1 MNFMPMIMF
10 MMLLSVYFLPT
21 IIAIIKNNN
30 KTKVILFN
38 IFLGWTMVMWIIS
51 LVWAFK
57 RDEEEKPQVQ
67 YVPVQFIQP
76 IQPGQ
81 PVQYVPVQPTQP
93 GQPVQYVA
101 VQPTQPVQQ
110 DTPTETK

>member
-1 MNFMPMIMF
+1 MNFMPMIM
-10 MMLLSVYFLPT
+10 MLPVYFLPT
-21 IIAIIKNNN
+21 IIAVIKNNN

-67 YVPVQFIQP
+67 YVPVQF
-76 IQPGQ
+76 
-81 PVQYVPVQPTQP
+81 VQPTQP
-93 GQPVQYVA
+93 GQPVQYVV